1 MSIGLSLI
9 SISAHAQARKC
20 ATMNVLEKR
29 IQQYP
34 ALKQKMEQSE
44 IQTQDWIKS
53 NPDFRDS
60 RQIITIPVVVH
71 VIWNDPIEN
80 VSDAQIYSQIEVLN
94 EDFRLLNAD
103 SLDESHPFW
112 NYSTDAQ
119 IEFCLATR
127 DPNGNPTSG
136 ITRTQTSEI
145 AWLDEDF
152 DLIKSTADGGRDNWD
167 PNQYLNMYVVNLDGS
182 TLGFA
187 SFPVELS
194 SNPDNDGV
202 VIRYEAFGYLG
213 TAGSGDFGVND
224 GGRTATHEVGHWLN
238 LSHIWGDDTCGDDFV
253 SDTEPAEE
261 ANYGC
266 PDFPHRDF
274 NACGSG
280 EDGEMYMNYMDYVD
294 DNCMN
299 MFTSGQVERMY
310 AALEGP
316 RAELLT
322 SQGCQSP
329 TIVQNILSPN
339 DIMVYPNPSNGVFT
353 VRLTSYQSKN
363 IKIRLENVLGEV
375 LKEFDNISS
384 DSILINNNEFQSGI
398 YFVKIEAGENNVV
411 TKKIVINN

>member
-1 MSIGLSLI
+1 MSLGLSLI
-9 SISAHAQARKC
+9 SFNNHAQTRKC

-29 IQQYP
+29 IQHNP
-34 ALKQKMEQSE
+34 ALKQLMEQSE
-44 IQTQDWIKS
+44 IQTQERIMS
-53 NPDFRDS
+53 NRIHNGS

-103 SLDESHPFW
+103 SLEETHPFW
-112 NYSTDAQ
+112 FYSTDAQ

-136 ITRTQTSEI
+136 ITRTQTTEV

-167 PNQYLNMYVVNLDGS
+167 PNQYLNIYVVNLDGS

-187 SFPVELS
+187 SFPDELS
-194 SNPDNDGV
+194 FNPDNDGV

-213 TAGSGDFGVND
+213 TAGSGDFSVND

-238 LSHIWGDDTCGDDFV
+238 LRHIWGDDFCGDDFV
-253 SDTEPAEE
+253 DDTEPAED

-274 NACGSG
+274 NTCGSG

-329 TIVQNILSPN
+329 TSVQRVFNSEDIV
-339 DIMVYPNPSNGVFT
+339 VYPNPNNGNFT
-353 VRLTSYQSKN
+353 IDVTTFSTQNLN
-363 IKIRLENVLGEV
+363 IRIENVLGEV
-375 LKEFDNISS
+375 IQEFESISNN
-384 DSILINNNEFQSGI
+384 SILVNNNNEFQPGI
-398 YFVKIEAGENNVV
+398 YLIRIEAENIVM
-411 TKKIVINN
+411 TKKVIINN